1 MNKTYI
7 TIMPDKAGSFLKA
20 SSIISKQGGNI
31 IRVNYSKT
39 VDIHTLF
46 IEVSASQLQHE
57 KITKKLHKIGYLLE
71 KKEEKQAI
79 LIVLKLEDKPGAV
92 TPALKI
98 IDKYNINIT
107 YMNSQENGTPFQ
119 YFKMGLLV
127 DNPKEIKELL
137 EDLSKI
143 CEVKVIDY
151 NITEK
156 ALDNTVFYITFAN
169 KMRNLLELDQKET
182 NSVLINSNR
191 IMQFL
196 ESRNESPM
204 KTFDYIFRFAK
215 FVQDHKGLNFH
226 SIITKEKI
234 NDQVNLYLIE
244 VSCGSNTII
253 FEYQKNLFFID
264 CGFACY
270 RDEMTSLFYRTFS
283 DFDSYHKEI
292 FITHCDMDHTGLL
305 DLFDTVHMSQSCY
318 DNFRLEQKGEA
329 DFREQNPL
337 HAPYCKLSKIITGYK
352 TPKLKNA
359 KIIGKKNDNQPY
371 SKIGSLD
378 FAGLHFDAIEEN
390 GGHVKGDTILVCE
403 NPKMVFTGDII
414 VNIKGF
420 SDEQREF
427 NTLAPYLM
435 TSVNMDSQ
443 KATQNRN
450 LLLEKYKGYK
460 LYPAHGPCMEN

>member
-20 SSIISKQGGNI
+20 SSIISRDGGNI
-31 IRVNYSKT
+31 IRVNYNKT

-46 IEVSASQLQHE
+46 IEVSATEEQHE
-57 KITKKLHKIGYLLE
+57 LITKKLHKIGYLPE
-71 KKEEKQAI
+71 KKDEKQAI
-79 LIVLKLEDKPGAV
+79 LIVLKLEDKPGTV

-107 YMNSQENGTPFQ
+107 YMNSQENGTPYQ

-127 DNPKEIKELL
+127 DNPDEVKKLL

-151 NITEK
+151 NVTEK
-156 ALDNTVFYITFAN
+156 SLDNTVFYISFAN
-169 KMRNLLELDQKET
+169 KMRNLLGLDQKQT
-182 NSVLINSNR
+182 NSVIVNSNR
-191 IMQFL
+191 IMQIL
-196 ESRNESPM
+196 EERNESPL

-234 NDQVNLYLIE
+234 NDEVNLYLFE

-253 FEYQKNLFFID
+253 FEYKNDLLFID

-270 RDEMTSLFYRTFS
+270 RDEMTSLFYRTFAN
-283 DFDSYHKEI
+283 FDSYKKKL
-292 FITHCDMDHTGLL
+292 FITHSDIDHTGLM
-305 DLFDTVHMSQSCY
+305 DLFDEVYMSQNCF
-318 DNFRLEQKGEA
+318 DNFKLEQKNEPN
-329 DFREQNPL
+329 FREQNPL

-352 TPKLKNA
+352 APKLKNA
-359 KIIGKKNDNQPY
+359 RIIGAKTDDEPY
-371 SKIGSLD
+371 SPIGTLD
-378 FAGLHFDAIEEN
+378 FGNLHFEAIEEN
-390 GGHVKGDTILVCE
+390 GGHVKGDTILVCD

-435 TSVNMDSQ
+435 TSVNVDSP
-443 KATQNRN
+443 KATANRK
-450 LLLEKYKGYK
+450 LLLEKYKGHK
-460 LYPAHGPCMEN
+460 LYPAHGPCMDN